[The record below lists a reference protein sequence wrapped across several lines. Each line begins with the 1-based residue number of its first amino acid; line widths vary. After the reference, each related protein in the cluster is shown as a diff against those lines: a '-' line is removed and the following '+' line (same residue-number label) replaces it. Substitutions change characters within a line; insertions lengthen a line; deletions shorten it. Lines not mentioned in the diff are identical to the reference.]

1 MNAVYLVFV
10 NIGVYLAPVVAGY
23 SAVSQGW
30 PWIYW
35 WCAIF
40 LGINVLLMFFFYEET
55 KYVVTLQGLKQT
67 APSTEPSAVVQ
78 SEKASTEVATDAPV
92 SANSTSHIN
101 HSIPMNS
108 YKKRLAFVTNTPST
122 FSEFLKHFYQ
132 PLLMLGIP
140 GVLYV
145 ALQYG
150 AFLSWIS
157 MVAVTES
164 DFFSTDPYNF
174 STIGIGLL
182 NLPPF
187 VGAVVAAFYSG
198 PLSDW
203 SILWLS
209 RRNGGVYE
217 PEMRLYLTVL
227 PMLVGPAGLML
238 YGFSLSHVRFS
249 RFVTIS

>member
-1 MNAVYLVFV
+1 ML
-10 NIGVYLAPVVAGY
+10 
-23 SAVSQGW
+23 
-30 PWIYW
+30 
-35 WCAIF
+35 
-40 LGINVLLMFFFYEET
+40 FFYEET
-55 KYVVTLQGLKQT
+55 KYVVTLQGMKEI
-67 APSTEPSAVVQ
+67 APPAEPSAIVE
-78 SEKASTEVATDAPV
+78 SEKVLVEIAPDEPV
-92 SANSTSHIN
+92 STKSTSHIN

-108 YKKRLAFVTNTPST
+108 YKKRLALVTNTPST
-122 FSEFLKHFYQ
+122 ISEFLKHFYQ

-164 DFFSTDPYNF
+164 DFFSADPYNF

-187 VGAVVAAFYSG
+187 IGAVVAAFYSG

-238 YGFSLSHVRFS
+238 YGFSLSHVRLS
-249 RFVTIS
+249 HFVAVS